1 MTRSRS
7 VAAGVVLAAIL
18 VTGGTLAVASTFLK
32 IDLPTLN
39 RMSESVVHARVVS
52 VDSAWNAEGSMIF
65 TEVTLEVL
73 GRLRGTSDATVVVR
87 VPGGTVGDFTS
98 EMEGAPRF
106 QTGDE
111 VVVFLARWQDGVP
124 MVAGYAEGLSFVHAD
139 AAGRSVL
146 HGGHRM
152 DLESGLDRNY
162 PVSVRSR

>member
-1 MTRSRS
+1 MTRTRN
-7 VAAGVVLAAIL
+7 VAAGLVLAAL
-18 VTGGTLAVASTFLK
+18 VLTGGTLAVASTFLK
-32 IDLPTLN
+32 VDLPTLD
-39 RMSESVVHARVVS
+39 RMSESVVHARVVGM
-52 VDSAWNAEGSMIF
+52 DSAWNPEGSMIF

-73 GRLRGTSDATVVVR
+73 GRLRGTADATVVVR

-111 VVVFLARWQDGVP
+111 VVVFLSRWQDGVP

-146 HGGHRM
+146 HGGLA
-152 DLESGLDRNY
+152 DGLPMAELARQIAK
-162 PVSVRSR
+162 PAR